1 MPLTTL
7 SNLVAPSYS
16 STAISGYYASRLSV
30 ARGKFGAQVLPLKPW
45 CCHWQQRLFPLETSH
60 AIDVISVR
68 LPRVPAKM
76 YECFYGVTSP
86 PKFYLRFRCR
96 FHILCLLSAI
106 RHYSFTMWHRT
117 CNIRVSRCDSCHF
130 MLGSTC
136 LVQHAWLFMLDSF
149 FNFRHAWMSAWMID
163 PL

>member
-1 MPLTTL
+1 MFLL
-7 SNLVAPSYS
+7 EGAEHEGLFKKGVRN
-16 STAISGYYASRLSV
+16 GCRLRSCVRSV
-30 ARGKFGAQVLPLKPW
+30 AHEL
-45 CCHWQQRLFPLETSH
+45 CHLHLISINSPIFSIPSFVVCILFLRKHFPVKWKSLFAFRLRVTCRP
-60 AIDVISVR
+60 VGVSVSAT
-68 LPRVPAKM
+68 AK
-76 YECFYGVTSP
+76 YRRDTDPYGVTSP

-136 LVQHAWLFMLDSF
+136 LVVYACFIF
-149 FNFRHAWMSAWMID
+149 
-163 PL
+163 